1 MNSNKELL
9 EDLGF
14 LRGSPGHSRTVQAPH
29 NWTVNWREHISKAE
43 RAANGLNSLLWVLK
57 LSCVTSYCLILEVS
71 WAKSEIQYWLI
82 DQRKQFRF
90 CLWKGYAT
98 HPSQC
103 KQDQPHQSYSDHFP
117 DATNKGMH
125 SLSVYHKMTT
135 KAIQSFLLRDA
146 SRYWQKLNS
155 VFLRLL
161 WFSTLSKQDTIYIK
175 ILLIQVQKNPT
186 LLFFITKF
194 VGGETLTFIFSFSY
208 GTLYGSEKV
217 LYLAS

>member
-1 MNSNKELL
+1 
-9 EDLGF
+9 
-14 LRGSPGHSRTVQAPH
+14 
-29 NWTVNWREHISKAE
+29 
-43 RAANGLNSLLWVLK
+43 
-57 LSCVTSYCLILEVS
+57 
-71 WAKSEIQYWLI
+71 
-82 DQRKQFRF
+82 
-90 CLWKGYAT
+90 
-98 HPSQC
+98 
-103 KQDQPHQSYSDHFP
+103 
-117 DATNKGMH
+117 MH

-194 VGGETLTFIFSFSY
+194 VGGESLTFIFFFFLWYLTWDWEGTIFSKLVLRTKVSKQDDCHFLWITVHVKSWAV
-208 GTLYGSEKV
+208 TLCKSNSRETNKNTCLHTEFCKNLCGEKKGK
-217 LYLAS
+217 YT